1 MEFCGKVEHKET
13 ETAKV
18 LGRDVGGFN
27 FDLVHRN
34 ALLRR
39 TGMKM
44 PGATKTGTTIV
55 GVEFENGIVLGADT
69 RATGGSTVADKNCEK
84 IHYIAPNIYCCG
96 AGTAADTE
104 NTTGLISSQLELL
117 RLSTGTQ
124 SRVVTAM
131 TLLKRLLFRYQG
143 HVSAAL
149 VLGGVDVTGPH
160 LYTVWP
166 HGSTDKLPY
175 VTMGSGSLAAMSIFE
190 AGYRD
195 HMDETA
201 AKALVTKAIR
211 AGIFNDLG
219 SGSNVDLTIIRKD
232 ASVEVLRNY
241 QTPNDVAA
249 LRANIRRPR
258 QFHMPIGTTTVLKE
272 VVEIVE
278 TVEVT
283 ATGGGEGAGEEES
296 KTNAPD
302 DDVVMT

>member
-1 MEFCGKVEHKET
+1 MEYCDSSKASEEYKPSA
-13 ETAKV
+13 TAEV

-27 FDLVHRN
+27 FHNVHRN

-55 GVEFENGIVLGADT
+55 GVIYEGGVVLGADT

-84 IHYIAPNIYCCG
+84 IHYISPNIYCCG

-117 RLSTGTQ
+117 RLTTGTQ

-131 TLLKRLLFRYQG
+131 TLLKRLLFRYGG

-149 VLGGVDVTGPH
+149 VLGGYDVTGPH

-166 HGSTDKLPY
+166 HGSTSKLPY
-175 VTMGSGSLAAMSIFE
+175 VTMGSGSLAAMSVFE
-190 AGYRD
+190 SSYREG
-195 HMDETA
+195 MDEEA
-201 AKALVTKAIR
+201 AKLLVVRAIR

-232 ASVEVLRNY
+232 SVEVLRNY
-241 QTPNDVAA
+241 EKPNNVAE
-249 LRANIRRPR
+249 LRRKIRRPR
-258 QFHMPIGTTTVLKE
+258 QFHMPVGTTAFVTESIE
-272 VVEIVE
+272 VVE
-278 TVEVT
+278 TVE
-283 ATGGGEGAGEEES
+283 ATGAGAGAEGEEES
-296 KTNAPD
+296 KDN
-302 DDVVMT
+302 DVAMT